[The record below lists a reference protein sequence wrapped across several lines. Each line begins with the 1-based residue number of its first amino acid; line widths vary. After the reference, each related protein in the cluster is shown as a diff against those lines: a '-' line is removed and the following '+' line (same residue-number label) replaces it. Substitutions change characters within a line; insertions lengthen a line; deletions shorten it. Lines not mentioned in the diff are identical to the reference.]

1 MLVKILMSA
10 LAALAVVEA
19 CPEHD
24 FHASR
29 HVKRAEPVATKWA
42 YEASY
47 NWGQLSEDYYLCQAG
62 TQQAPIPLLLTQGLS
77 QNHIPT
83 FNYNAT
89 ANGTFFNWGYGPAM
103 SLAHEQGVYTT
114 LPSFTF
120 EDNGANETVYMTGW
134 HIHAPADHSVGG
146 DRSKAEMHF
155 VHTDASG
162 KPRAV
167 LAFRIDPGN
176 SDSPFFSALPE
187 YHSFREVEKNTTT
200 NMSPSVVMDEVNWFS
215 EFWTYK
221 GEPTAHLVTPR
232 SIADPVGLVLNNFTG
247 SLTSPPCTEGIRF
260 FVARNILF
268 VGNQQM
274 QDILRVSTYSARAEQ
289 EVWLHQI
296 NV

>member
-1 MLVKILMSA
+1 MLAKLLISA
-10 LAALAVVEA
+10 LAALSTLTQA

-24 FHASR
+24 FHARR
-29 HVKRAEPVATKWA
+29 HIKRAEPADTVWA

-47 NWGQLSEDYYLCQAG
+47 NWGQLSESFSLCQAG

-77 QNHIPT
+77 LNHIPR
-83 FNYNAT
+83 FGEGYNGT

-120 EDNGANETVYMTGW
+120 DDNGVNETVYLTGW

-146 DRSKAEMHF
+146 DRSKAELHF
-155 VHTDASG
+155 VHTTSEG
-162 KPRAV
+162 TPRAV

-176 SDSPFFSALPE
+176 SDSPFFAGLPR
-187 YHSFREVEKNTTT
+187 YFSFREVEKNTTT
-200 NMSPSVVMDEVNWFS
+200 SMSPGEVLREVNWFS
-215 EFWTYK
+215 EFWTY
-221 GEPTAHLVTPR
+221 R
-232 SIADPVGLVLNNFTG
+232 G

-268 VGNQQM
+268 VGNAQM
-274 QDILRVSTYSARAEQ
+274 QDILNVSTYSARAEQ

>member
-1 MLVKILMSA
+1 MLAKLLISC
-10 LAALAVVEA
+10 LAALAIVKA

-24 FHASR
+24 FHGPN
-29 HVKRAEPVATKWA
+29 HVKRAEPVATRWA

-77 QNHIPT
+77 LTHVPS
-83 FNYNAT
+83 FNYGDS

-103 SLAHEQGVYTT
+103 SLAHEAGVYTT

-120 EDNGANETVYMTGW
+120 EENGTNETVYMTGW
-134 HIHAPADHSVGG
+134 HIHSPADHSVAG

-155 VHTDASG
+155 VHTDSAG

-176 SDSPFFSALPE
+176 SDSPFFTGLPD
-187 YHSFREVEKNTTT
+187 YYSFREVEKNTTT
-200 NMSPSVVMDEVNWFS
+200 SMSPKAAMEEVNWFS

-221 GEPTAHLVTPR
+221 GELREVPVVSPAHRL
-232 SIADPVGLVLNNFTG
+232 
-247 SLTSPPCTEGIRF
+247 
-260 FVARNILF
+260 
-268 VGNQQM
+268 
-274 QDILRVSTYSARAEQ
+274 Y
-289 EVWLHQI
+289 
-296 NV
+296 

>member
-1 MLVKILMSA
+1 MLAKLLVPL
-10 LAALAVVEA
+10 LAALSVVSA

-24 FHASR
+24 FHAPR
-29 HVKRAEPVATKWA
+29 HVKRAEPVATRWA

-77 QNHIPT
+77 LTHVPK
-83 FNYNAT
+83 FNYDAS

-103 SLAHEQGVYTT
+103 SLAHESGVYTT

-134 HIHAPADHSVGG
+134 HIHSPADHSVAG

-155 VHTDASG
+155 VHVDSTG

-176 SDSPFFSALPE
+176 SDSEFFTALPD
-187 YHSFREVEKNTTT
+187 YFSFREVEKNVTTT
-200 NMSPSVVMDEVNWFS
+200 MDPALAMNEVNWFS

-221 GEPTAHLVTPR
+221 GESPAR
-232 SIADPVGLVLNNFTG
+232 SFLQVPH
-247 SLTSPPCTEGIRF
+247 E
-260 FVARNILF
+260 
-268 VGNQQM
+268 NQ
-274 QDILRVSTYSARAEQ
+274 S
-289 EVWLHQI
+289 
-296 NV
+296 